1 MSTYYKVTK
10 EKWEQVKKLKSAGV
24 FSQIEIAKIVGISD
38 ASVSNCARANTYEEY
53 QALVRSYATAKK
65 KAQEIR
71 EARDSVARAV
81 YQNELENVK
90 NNVVNK
96 DFTEAQLDRI
106 IELLVENNKKL
117 TQLAELWGMPRNWNP
132 IQSIRMHHACWRECI
147 AIH

>member
-1 MSTYYKVTK
+1 MSSYYKVTK

-24 FSQIEIAKIVGISD
+24 FSQVEIAKIVGISD

-65 KAQEIR
+65 KAR
-71 EARDSVARAV
+71 EVRAERDSVARAV

-90 NNVVNK
+90 NNIVNK

-117 TQLAELWGMPRNWNP
+117 TQLAELWGMPRSEQANYKP
-132 IQSIRMHHACWRECI
+132 F
-147 AIH
+147 